1 MYKFVIGVWMYM
13 YIFKNFCIYIEEE
26 IIVVCV

>member
-1 MYKFVIGVWMYM
+1 MYKFGVWMYM

-26 IIVVCV
+26 IIVVWV